1 MKIDLNYGWKIKCM
15 HLYYLAIHLFLVAG
29 KGYSTWLQIYFFH
42 GFKYI
47 HHCWKFILGSKKNIY
62 WGCMQIFFLSND
74 FMSCLLSVLVQQ
86 SIMITIIKYIIQFW
100 KGSTFLFFFV
110 AGFSHSFQG
119 KKGLLRITSW
129 KVVSISLASW
139 SMYCVVDCL
148 PSYPPTALT
157 MSVICQGTKL
167 CSDVHF
173 VTKHIC
179 LINLLEL

>member
-47 HHCWKFILGSKKNIY
+47 HDCWKFILGSKKKY
-62 WGCMQIFFLSND
+62 LLRLHADSFLSND

-86 SIMITIIKYIIQFW
+86 NIMIIIIKYIIQFW
-100 KGSTFLFFFV
+100 KEPTFLFFV

-139 SMYCVVDCL
+139 
-148 PSYPPTALT
+148 
-157 MSVICQGTKL
+157 
-167 CSDVHF
+167 
-173 VTKHIC
+173 
-179 LINLLEL
+179 